1 MTEQDRPGPE
11 RTPDPQRTQPA
22 ARGDLMAVLPL
33 RDIVVFPHMIV
44 PLFVGREKSVRALEA
59 VMKDD
64 KQILLVA
71 QKNASQDDPSVDDIY
86 RVGTVSTILQL
97 LKLPDGTV
105 KVLVEGGRRAKITGF
120 KETDSFFE
128 AIVEAMPDQ
137 PGEKKDLEALGRTVV
152 SQFEQ
157 YIKLN
162 KKIAPE
168 VLVSLN
174 QIEEPSKLA
183 DTVASH
189 LNLKIPEK
197 QDLLE
202 IFKISERLE
211 KVFGHM
217 ESEIGVLQVEKK
229 IRNRVKRQMEKTQ
242 REYYLNEQLKAI
254 QKELGE
260 GEDGKDENAELEAK
274 IKKTRLSKEA
284 RDKAMA
290 ELKKLK
296 TMSPMSAEATVVRN
310 YLDWML
316 SIPWKRRSKI
326 RNDVVE
332 AEKVLEADH
341 YGLEKVKERI
351 IEYLAVQARSPKV
364 RGPILCL
371 VGPPGVGKTS
381 LGKSIAKATGRNF
394 VRMSLGGV
402 RDEAEIRGHRRTYIG
417 SMPGKVIQGMKKA
430 KTSNPLFLLDEVDK
444 LGSDWR
450 GDPSSALLEVL
461 DPEQNSTF
469 ADHYLEVDYDLSDV
483 MFVTTANSLRMP
495 QPLMDRMEII
505 RIPGYTEDE
514 KVEIAK
520 RHLITKQSDAHG
532 LKADEWHISDDALRD
547 MIRYYTR
554 EAGVRNLEREI
565 ANLARKSVK
574 ELVTNKALK
583 KVAITRKN
591 LEKFAGVKK
600 FRFGETEAEDM
611 VGVVTGLA
619 WTEVGGE
626 ILTIE
631 SVLLPGKG
639 SVKHTGKLGDVMQES
654 VSAALSY
661 VRSRSTKFGIKP
673 TLFEKRDI
681 HVHVPEGATP
691 KDGPSAGVAMATSIV
706 SILTGIPVRRDIA
719 MTGEITLR
727 GRVLPIG
734 GLKEKL
740 LAALRAGITTVFI
753 PKENE
758 KDLAEIP
765 DNVKKHLKLI
775 PVADVDEVIAQAL
788 ARRPEAI
795 EWEEPADPPLAPPPA
810 QPVTASLPH

>member
-1 MTEQDRPGPE
+1 MSESNRPGPAKAE
-11 RTPDPQRTQPA
+11 GGQGPVRG
-22 ARGDLMAVLPL
+22 GDLVAVLPL

-59 VMKDD
+59 VMKED

-71 QKNASQDDPSVDDIY
+71 QKNASQDDPSADDIY

-105 KVLVEGGRRAKITGF
+105 KVLVEGGRRARIVAF
-120 KETDSFFE
+120 KETQSYFE
-128 AIVEAMPDQ
+128 AFVEPIEDE
-137 PGEKKDLEALGRTVV
+137 PGEGKELEALSRTVI

-174 QIEEPSKLA
+174 QIDDPSKLA
-183 DTVASH
+183 DTVAAH
-189 LNLKIPEK
+189 LNLKIAEK
-197 QDLLE
+197 QEILE
-202 IFKISERLE
+202 TAVIGERLE
-211 KVFGHM
+211 RVFGHM
-217 ESEIGVLQVEKK
+217 ESEISVLQVEKR

-242 REYYLNEQLKAI
+242 REYYLNEQMKAI

-260 GEDGKDENAELEAK
+260 GEDGKDEIAELEER
-274 IKKTRLSKEA
+274 IKKTRFSKEA
-284 RDKAMA
+284 REKATA
-290 ELKKLK
+290 ELKKLRG
-296 TMSPMSAEATVVRN
+296 MSPMSAEATVVRN

-316 SIPWKRRSKI
+316 SIPWKKRSKI
-326 RNDVVE
+326 RNDVLE
-332 AEKVLEADH
+332 AEKVLNADH

-351 IEYLAVQARSPKV
+351 LEYLAVQARSPKV

-381 LGKSIAKATGRNF
+381 LGKSIARATGRQF

-417 SMPGKVIQGMKKA
+417 SMPGKIIQGMKKA

-444 LGSDWR
+444 LGADWR

-469 ADHYLEVDYDLSDV
+469 NDHYLEVDYDLSDV

-520 RHLITKQSDAHG
+520 RHLIAKQGEAHG
-532 LKADEWHISDDALRD
+532 LKKDEWSISEDALRD
-547 MIRYYTR
+547 LIRYYTR

-565 ANLARKSVK
+565 ANLARKVVR
-574 ELVTNKALK
+574 EIVTKKSK
-583 KVAITRKN
+583 KVAITLKN
-591 LEKFAGVKK
+591 VEKYAGVRK
-600 FRFGETEAEDM
+600 FRFGETEEEDM

-631 SVLLPGKG
+631 SVVVPGKG
-639 SVKHTGKLGDVMQES
+639 NIKHTGKLGDVMQES
-654 VSAALSY
+654 VSAAMSY
-661 VRSRSTKFGIKP
+661 VRSRAVTFGIKP
-673 TLFEKRDI
+673 TLFEKRDV

-691 KDGPSAGVAMATSIV
+691 KDGPSAGIAMATSIV
-706 SILTGIPVRRDIA
+706 SVLTGIPVRRDVA

-753 PKENE
+753 PKDNE

-765 DNVKKHLKLI
+765 DNVKKNLKLI
-775 PVADVDEVIAQAL
+775 PVAHVDEVIAQAL
-788 ARRPEAI
+788 VRRPEPI
-795 EWEEPADPPLAPPPA
+795 EWEEPEEPVAPPKLPEA
-810 QPVTASLPH
+810 TASLTH